1 MAGIRAQALDSD
13 GGLVDDFR
21 ISIRD
26 RVVAASQRP
35 VARGDVLARHR
46 RTHRHNN
53 RKWKVDSVTQPLSQ
67 GLWGVLA
74 TPFDDDLDVDLD
86 SLRNEV
92 ASFAADGAGGLVA
105 LGVFGEAA
113 SLNPDEANGVAHTVA
128 SSTDLPFVLGLSERD
143 PDAVVEQARRL
154 LDAVPRPPVALM
166 AQIGDADP
174 AAAAAS
180 LRRLHDA
187 TGVGIL
193 IQDYP
198 VVSGVSVTDE
208 QVVEIVSA
216 CPFAVGVKSETPP
229 TSVAVAHLA
238 SKLDVPVFGGLGGVG
253 LLDELAAGS
262 AGAMTGFSHP
272 AALAAV
278 LQALTATVASM
289 PPATR
294 GRRGFRSPT
303 SRDSCGSACRSARN
317 CCGDAG

>member
-1 MAGIRAQALDSD
+1 MEGS
-13 GGLVDDFR
+13 
-21 ISIRD
+21 
-26 RVVAASQRP
+26 
-35 VARGDVLARHR
+35 
-46 RTHRHNN
+46 
-53 RKWKVDSVTQPLSQ
+53 SVTQPLSQ

-86 SLRNEV
+86 SLRSEV

-113 SLNPDEANGVAHTVA
+113 SLTPAEANGVAHTVA

-166 AQIGDADP
+166 AQINDPDP

-180 LRRLHDA
+180 LRRLHEA
-187 TGVGIL
+187 TDVGIL

-238 SKLDVPVFGGLGGVG
+238 SNVDVPVFGGLGGVG

-278 LQALTATVASM
+278 LQAHRDGGFDAARDAWAPWLPLANFEGQLRVGLSIRKELLRRRGVIATGRVRPPALKLPTSLIPLLEKHLATLPTTTAT
-289 PPATR
+289 R
-294 GRRGFRSPT
+294 
-303 SRDSCGSACRSARN
+303 
-317 CCGDAG
+317 

>member
-1 MAGIRAQALDSD
+1 MT
-13 GGLVDDFR
+13 
-21 ISIRD
+21 
-26 RVVAASQRP
+26 P
-35 VARGDVLARHR
+35 
-46 RTHRHNN
+46 
-53 RKWKVDSVTQPLSQ
+53 PLSQ

-74 TPFDDDLDVDLD
+74 TPFDDSLNVDLD

-92 ASFAADGAGGLVA
+92 ASFADDGCGGLVA

-113 SLNPDEANGVAHTVA
+113 SLDADEADSVAHTVA
-128 SSTDLPFVLGLSERD
+128 SATDLPFVLGLSERD

-166 AQIGDADP
+166 AQIGDAEP
-174 AAAAAS
+174 TVAASS

-187 TGVGIL
+187 TEVGIL
-193 IQDYP
+193 VQDYP

-229 TSVAVAHLA
+229 TSVAVAHLV

-253 LLDELAAGS
+253 LLDELGAGS

-278 LQALTATVASM
+278 LQAHRDGGFIAARDAWAPWLPLANFEGQLRVGLSIRKELLRRRGVIASGQVRRPAMPLPDALIPLLEKHLATLPATTAT
-289 PPATR
+289 R
-294 GRRGFRSPT
+294 
-303 SRDSCGSACRSARN
+303 
-317 CCGDAG
+317 

>member
-1 MAGIRAQALDSD
+1 MEGS
-13 GGLVDDFR
+13 
-21 ISIRD
+21 
-26 RVVAASQRP
+26 
-35 VARGDVLARHR
+35 
-46 RTHRHNN
+46 
-53 RKWKVDSVTQPLSQ
+53 SVTQPLSR

-86 SLRNEV
+86 SLRTEV

-113 SLNPDEANGVAHTVA
+113 SLTPAEANGVAQTVA

-166 AQIGDADP
+166 AQINDPDP

-180 LRRLHDA
+180 LRRLHEA
-187 TGVGIL
+187 TDVGIL

-238 SKLDVPVFGGLGGVG
+238 SNVDVPVFGGLGGVG

-278 LQALTATVASM
+278 LQAHRDGGFDAARDAWAPWLPLANFEGQLRVGLSIRKELLRRRGVIATGRVRPPALKLPTSLIPLLEKHLATRPTITAT
-289 PPATR
+289 R
-294 GRRGFRSPT
+294 
-303 SRDSCGSACRSARN
+303 
-317 CCGDAG
+317 

>member
-1 MAGIRAQALDSD
+1 M
-13 GGLVDDFR
+13 
-21 ISIRD
+21 
-26 RVVAASQRP
+26 
-35 VARGDVLARHR
+35 
-46 RTHRHNN
+46 
-53 RKWKVDSVTQPLSQ
+53 TQPLSH

-74 TPFDDDLDVDLD
+74 TPFDDSLNVDLG
-86 SLRNEV
+86 SLQNEV
-92 ASFAADGAGGLVA
+92 TSFVADGCDGLVA

-113 SLNPDEANGVAHTVA
+113 SLDPAEANSVANTAA
-128 SSTDLPFVLGLSERD
+128 SSTDLPYVLGLSERD
-143 PDAVVEQARRL
+143 PDAVVQQARRL

-174 AAAAAS
+174 SAAAAS
-180 LRRLHDA
+180 LRRLHEA
-187 TGVGIL
+187 TEIGIL

-198 VVSGVSVTDE
+198 FISQVSVTDE
-208 QVVEIVSA
+208 QVVEIVLA

-278 LQALTATVASM
+278 LRAHRDEGFVAARDVWAPWLPLANFEGQLRVGLSI
-289 PPATR
+289 R
-294 GRRGFRSPT
+294 KELLRRRGVIASGRVRRPAMPLPDTLVPLLEQHLATLPSAFT
-303 SRDSCGSACRSARN
+303 SR
-317 CCGDAG
+317 